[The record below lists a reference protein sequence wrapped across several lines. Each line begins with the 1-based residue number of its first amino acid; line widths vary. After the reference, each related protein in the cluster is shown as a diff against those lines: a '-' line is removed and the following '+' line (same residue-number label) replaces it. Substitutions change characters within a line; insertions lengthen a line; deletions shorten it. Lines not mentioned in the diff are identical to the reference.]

1 MYLKHYFKILLK
13 NEQNVSLIV
22 HLNRSQGKLQKDEK
36 IGWKFCKKCTIAFAF
51 RFKTVFMCAK
61 LTRTMISNWYFVPIG
76 KIKIKKKVEKYFWM
90 VYNRVWTI
98 ADQGSSM
105 L

>member
-1 MYLKHYFKILLK
+1 
-13 NEQNVSLIV
+13 
-22 HLNRSQGKLQKDEK
+22 
-36 IGWKFCKKCTIAFAF
+36 
-51 RFKTVFMCAK
+51 MCAK

-105 L
+105 LRNIVSFFNKIYVR